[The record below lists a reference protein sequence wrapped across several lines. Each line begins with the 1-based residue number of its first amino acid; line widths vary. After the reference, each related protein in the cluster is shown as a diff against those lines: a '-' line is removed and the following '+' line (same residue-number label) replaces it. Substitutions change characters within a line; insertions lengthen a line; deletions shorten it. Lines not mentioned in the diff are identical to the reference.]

1 MAAAAFGVAASA
13 FQVADFGIRLTKTI
27 YDYADSVA
35 MSYER
40 MSVLGKDVRQTT
52 KTIKELGYVFKEA
65 GAEELLRAEALVAA
79 QETMNGCREIFSK
92 MYLEIG
98 EPRPDT
104 WSFSWPFRQLNVDV
118 LNARLEKLKSTLLLL
133 TATLQ
138 LALSVRQGK
147 ATEEGY
153 QTISSLILQEKQAEA
168 RYKEY
173 LSRHNE
179 EDQTPYSSFM
189 ATGNLTSSTPRPQT
203 QTITA
208 EALDQAESHI
218 NNLLQLIESV
228 SQSFAGTRTNSL
240 PSHENTELERAYL
253 NTRSQL
259 DRIILKRDNAV
270 SSRTKMERER
280 HEHKAASEESRASKI
295 RPEMEEFPRLRMD
308 RERSSKGPRHVAAVD
323 LLRRLTKVF
332 DEE

>member
-13 FQVADFGIRLTKTI
+13 FSVADFGIRLTKTI

-35 MSYER
+35 TSYER
-40 MSVLGKDVRQTT
+40 MSALGKDVRQTT

-79 QETMNGCREIFSK
+79 QETMNDCREIFGK
-92 MYLEIG
+92 MYVEIG
-98 EPRPDT
+98 EDQKPDT

-147 ATEEGY
+147 ATEEKY
-153 QTISSLILQEKQAEA
+153 QTISTLILQEKEAEA
-168 RYKEY
+168 RYKES

-179 EDQTPYSSFM
+179 EDQTPFV
-189 ATGNLTSSTPRPQT
+189 ATGNLSSSTPRPQT

-208 EALDQAESHI
+208 EALDQAGSHI

-228 SQSFAGTRTNSL
+228 KESFAGTRTNSL
-240 PSHENTELERAYL
+240 PPHENTELERGYL

-259 DRIILKRDNAV
+259 DRIILKHYKAV

-280 HEHKAASEESRASKI
+280 IERKAASEESRASKI
-295 RPEMEEFPRLRMD
+295 RPEMEEYPRLRMD
-308 RERSSKGPRHVAAVD
+308 RESSSKGPRHVAAVD